1 MPRQID
7 QTVTD
12 VRREI
17 MDAASE
23 LFATEGYT
31 STSMRKIANKI
42 GYSPTTIY
50 LYFRDKDDLLRQICD
65 ATFAELTRNVNAIN
79 QLSGEPLDKLRL
91 GLKEYILFGL
101 RHPLHYH
108 VLFEMNIPRQDLE
121 PAAFDNTDGSRAFDT
136 LRTSVAACTAA
147 NLLRTDEVELISQ
160 SLWGGIHGITSLLNN
175 HPAFPWLDRSRVI
188 ETYLDIL
195 ISGVK
200 A

>member
-108 VLFEMNIPRQDLE
+108 VLFEMNIPRQDPG
-121 PAAFDNTDGSRAFDT
+121 PAASDPAGRTRQRAWMGLERMAWSST
-136 LRTSVAACTAA
+136 PRLSHCRARGVTGRGAGQA
-147 NLLRTDEVELISQ
+147 NRQHRFAWRWIAVSTTRPPRPPCR
-160 SLWGGIHGITSLLNN
+160 G
-175 HPAFPWLDRSRVI
+175 
-188 ETYLDIL
+188 
-195 ISGVK
+195 
-200 A
+200 